1 MKKTVLTSICLAM
14 AALSTPLI
22 GNAQNNV
29 VPDKPVYIGGV
40 GPAVSGSASV
50 KMIPIEG
57 IRFIVENY
65 PADGIVS
72 MEKEFASNTYDV
84 KLTDGTEIEFN
95 AKGNV
100 IEIDAADNA
109 DIPESVIQAVL
120 PVKAYNKLKNDG
132 IADNIES
139 IEVVKDGYKIDVD
152 VPDVEYLYVV
162 EEDIFT
168 PA

>member
-1 MKKTVLTSICLAM
+1 MAFAAAAM
-14 AALSTPLI
+14 PLM
-22 GNAQNNV
+22 GKAQKA
-29 VPDKPVYIGGV
+29 VPDEPIYPGANV

-65 PADGIVS
+65 PKYGIVS
-72 MEKEFASNTYDV
+72 MEKEFAPNTYDV

-95 AKGNV
+95 SKGNV
-100 IEIDAADNA
+100 IEIDAAEDQ
-109 DIPESVIQAVL
+109 DIPESVIQAIL

-139 IEVVKDGYKIDVD
+139 IEVVKGGYKIDVNI
-152 VPDVEYLYVV
+152 PDAEYFYAV
-162 EEDIFT
+162 EEDVFT